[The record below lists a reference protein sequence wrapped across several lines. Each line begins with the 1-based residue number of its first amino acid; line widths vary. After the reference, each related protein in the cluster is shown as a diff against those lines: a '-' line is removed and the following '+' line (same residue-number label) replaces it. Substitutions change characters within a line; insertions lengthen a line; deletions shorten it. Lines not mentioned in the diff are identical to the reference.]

1 MCDTVVFWCF
11 RAHWWLPVRTQS
23 SVLLLSVVLG
33 FLIFVRILAVVGALE
48 VVHKQKDRMQVK
60 KSASGFLA
68 LIS

>member
-1 MCDTVVFWCF
+1 M
-11 RAHWWLPVRTQS
+11 RTQS

-48 VVHKQKDRMQVK
+48 VVHKQKDRVQVK